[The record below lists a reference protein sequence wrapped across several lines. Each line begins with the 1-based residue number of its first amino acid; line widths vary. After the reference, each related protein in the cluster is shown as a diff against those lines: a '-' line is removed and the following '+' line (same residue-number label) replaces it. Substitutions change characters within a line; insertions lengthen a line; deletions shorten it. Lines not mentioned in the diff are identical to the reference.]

1 MKEIELLKTLRRDA
15 ALDPAVLERGRARL
29 MAEIQGKSLAQQE
42 QVIVPQLPYADPRAA
57 VDFLER
63 AFGFTERLDAR
74 VVDKRTGAVGH
85 TMVEYRGAR
94 IGIGG
99 QGGHGAVSPK
109 EAGTPTLYLSIYVP
123 DVDAHY
129 ERARAAG
136 ARIVMGL
143 RDQFWGDRTY
153 ECLDLENH
161 CWRFHQRMRDV
172 PQEEWSWDAS
182 DPNKG

>member
-1 MKEIELLKTLRRDA
+1 MKPVELLKTLRRDA

-29 MAEIQGKSLAQQE
+29 MSQIQEESAPRAE
-42 QVIVPQLPYADPRAA
+42 QVIIPQLPYADPRTA
-57 VDFLER
+57 VEFLER
-63 AFGFTERLDAR
+63 AFGFTERLASR
-74 VVDKRTGAVGH
+74 VVSRTGAVGH
-85 TMVEYRGAR
+85 TMVEYRGAI

-109 EAGTPTLYLSIYVP
+109 EAGTPTLYLSVYVP

-153 ECLDLENH
+153 ECLDLEGH
-161 CWRFHQRMRDV
+161 RWRFHQRVREV
-172 PQEEWSWDAS
+172 PQEEWSWDPS
-182 DPNKG
+182 DPQNG

>member
-1 MKEIELLKTLRRDA
+1 MKPIELLKTLRRDA

-29 MAEIQGKSLAQQE
+29 MAQIQGGVRHGE
-42 QVIVPQLPYADPRAA
+42 QIIVPQLPYADPRAA
-57 VDFLER
+57 VEFLER

-85 TMVEYRGAR
+85 TMVEYRGALV
-94 IGIGG
+94 GIGG

-129 ERARAAG
+129 ERARTAG
-136 ARIVMGL
+136 ARIVQGL

-161 CWRFHQRMRDV
+161 RWRFHQRMREV
-172 PQEEWSWDAS
+172 PQGEWDWSAA
-182 DPNKG
+182 DPNQG

>member
-1 MKEIELLKTLRRDA
+1 MKPIELVKRLRRDTL
-15 ALDPAVLERGRARL
+15 LDPAVLARGRKRL
-29 MAEIQGKSLAQQE
+29 MAQIQSESLPKSE
-42 QVIVPQLPYADPRAA
+42 PTFIPQLPYHDIRAA
-57 VDFLER
+57 LEFLES
-63 AFGFTERLDAR
+63 AFGFRELPSSRVEDERG
-74 VVDKRTGAVGH
+74 VIGH
-85 TMVEYRGAR
+85 AMMEFGNGR

-109 EAGTPTLYLSIYVP
+109 SEGVVSQYVSVYVT

-153 ECLDLENH
+153 ECLDLEGH
-161 CWRFHQRMRDV
+161 RWRFHQKLREVPREDWNWDSRD
-172 PQEEWSWDAS
+172 EKS
-182 DPNKG
+182 

>member
-1 MKEIELLKTLRRDA
+1 MNPTDLLKQLRRDA
-15 ALDPAVLERGRARL
+15 ATDPAVVDRTRARL
-29 MAEIQGKSLAQQE
+29 MAHIESTSAPRAE

-57 VDFLER
+57 VEFLER
-63 AFGFTERLDAR
+63 AFGFREVLESQ
-74 VVDKRTGAVGH
+74 VVDERGVIGH

-94 IGIGG
+94 VGIGG

-123 DVDAHY
+123 DVDAHH

-136 ARIVMGL
+136 ARIAQSL

-153 ECLDLENH
+153 ECLDLEGH
-161 CWRFHQRMRDV
+161 RWRFHQKVRDV
-172 PQEEWSWDAS
+172 PREQWNWDS
-182 DPNKG
+182 RNPNKE

>member
-1 MKEIELLKTLRRDA
+1 MAQIQGE
-15 ALDPAVLERGRARL
+15 GARL
-29 MAEIQGKSLAQQE
+29 GE

-57 VDFLER
+57 VEFLER
-63 AFGFTERLDAR
+63 AFGFAERVDSR
-74 VVDKRTGAVGH
+74 VVDKTGVVGH
-85 TMVEYRGAR
+85 TMVEYRGAL

-109 EAGTPTLYLSIYVP
+109 AIGTPSLYLSIYVP

-136 ARIVMGL
+136 ARIVVGL

-153 ECLDLENH
+153 ECLDLEGH
-161 CWRFHQRMRDV
+161 RWRFHQRVRDV
-172 PQEEWSWDAS
+172 PREEWSWDAS

>member
-1 MKEIELLKTLRRDA
+1 MKPIELLKTLRQDA
-15 ALDPAVLERGRARL
+15 ALDPAVLARGRARL
-29 MAEIQGKSLAQQE
+29 MAKIQTDSAPHAE

-57 VDFLER
+57 VEFLES
-63 AFGFTERLDAR
+63 AFGFAERLDSR
-74 VVDKRTGAVGH
+74 VVDKRGVVGH
-85 TMVEYRGAR
+85 TMVEYRGAG

-109 EAGTPTLYLSIYVP
+109 EIGTPTLYLSIYVP

-136 ARIVMGL
+136 ARIVVGL

-153 ECLDLENH
+153 ECLDLEGH
-161 CWRFHQRMRDV
+161 RWRFHQRVREV
-172 PQEEWSWDAS
+172 PQEEWTWDSS
-182 DPNKG
+182 DPQPG

>member
-1 MKEIELLKTLRRDA
+1 MKPIELVKSLRRDA
-15 ALDPAVLERGRARL
+15 ALDPAVLERGKDRL
-29 MAEIQGKSLAQQE
+29 MAHIESESAPRAE
-42 QVIVPQLPYADPRAA
+42 QVIVPQLPYADPRTA
-57 VDFLER
+57 VEFLER
-63 AFGFTERLDAR
+63 AFGFRERLTAR
-74 VVDKRTGAVGH
+74 VVDRSGVVGH
-85 TMVEYRGAR
+85 TMVEYRGAS

-136 ARIVMGL
+136 ARVVQGL

-153 ECLDLENH
+153 ECLDLEGH
-161 CWRFHQRMRDV
+161 RWRFHQKVREV
-172 PQEEWSWDAS
+172 PQSEWNWDSRNPDKA
-182 DPNKG
+182 